1 MWHDICMANKDALA
15 AVLESFGDDLQAL
28 LAAVQRGDGR
38 YLHDLFTRA
47 KSLRDRHTRDSG
59 E

>member
-1 MWHDICMANKDALA
+1 MANKDALA
-15 AVLESFGDDLQAL
+15 EVLDSFGNDLQAL
-28 LAAVQRGDGR
+28 LAAVRRGDGT

-47 KSLRDRHTRDSG
+47 KSLRDRHTKDSG